1 MGTGSSCSGKKKLE
15 DDFVGQREQ
24 LWCVWWGR
32 EKRWEDR
39 DQIPAECEER
49 LSDG

>member
-1 MGTGSSCSGKKKLE
+1 MLREEETRRH
-15 DDFVGQREQ
+15 DFVGQREQ

-49 LSDG
+49 LSDGQN